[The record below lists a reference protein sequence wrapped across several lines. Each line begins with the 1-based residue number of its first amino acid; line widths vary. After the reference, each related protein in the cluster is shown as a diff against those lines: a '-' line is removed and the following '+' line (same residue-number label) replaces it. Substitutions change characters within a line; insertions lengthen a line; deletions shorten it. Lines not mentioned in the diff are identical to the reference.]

1 MQQAIQQRRNMGLS
15 GITVLV
21 VEDNYYLASE
31 MCAALSDQHARI
43 VGPTASVDEALELV
57 ANTKLD
63 CAVLDINLHGEF
75 TFELAEELR
84 RSGVPLIFTT
94 GYDQSIIPIPLLDSI
109 RLEKP
114 VNLNELVRAVQAS
127 IAPAAA
133 ATPQP

>member
-1 MQQAIQQRRNMGLS
+1 MHQATQRRHNMELS

-31 MCAALSDQHARI
+31 MCAALSDQDAAI
-43 VGPTASVDEALELV
+43 VGPTADVEEAQELL
-57 ANTKLD
+57 AATKLD

-84 RSGVPLIFTT
+84 RRGVPLIFTT
-94 GYDQSIIPIPLLDSI
+94 GYDETIIPLPLLDAV

-114 VNLNELVRAVQAS
+114 VNLTELVRAVKTSAARA
-127 IAPAAA
+127 APLAPL
-133 ATPQP
+133 T

>member
-1 MQQAIQQRRNMGLS
+1 MQQAIRQRHNMDLR

-31 MCAALSDQHARI
+31 ISAALSRHDAI
-43 VGPTASVDEALELV
+43 IAGPAANLDHALELL
-57 ANTKLD
+57 ATTRLD

-84 RSGVPLIFTT
+84 RCGVPLIFTT
-94 GYDQSIIPIPLLDSI
+94 GYDETIIPLPLLDAV

-114 VNLNELVRAVQAS
+114 VNLSELVRAVQTSTAR
-127 IAPAAA
+127 
-133 ATPQP
+133 ATPLTPSL